1 MRKGFTLIEVLVSL
15 IILSMI
21 AVISSNILQS
31 SIETEFN
38 SSERLQS
45 ARKLNFS
52 SITLR
57 RDIRQIINVPL
68 RDFYGNQ
75 IKGTFIGNN
84 IDNKMSFNTKIKSI
98 SNETSPIKRVEYVL
112 EENNLVRKQFYS
124 SNPYDV
130 AEEFIKSVLIEEVSE
145 IDIKFCMRNMWYQE
159 WPVDTITQR
168 KIPELIKLEFIKND
182 KEYIW
187 IIEPNFDYV
196 FKQ

>member
-1 MRKGFTLIEVLVSL
+1 MSKGFTLIEVLVSL
-15 IILSMI
+15 VILSMI

-31 SIETEFN
+31 SLETEFN

-84 IDNKMSFNTKIKSI
+84 IDNKISFNTKIKSI

-130 AEEFIKSVLIEEVSE
+130 EEFIKSVLIEEVSE
-145 IDIKFCMRNMWYQE
+145 IDIKFWHEKMWYQE